1 MNEVSCIFWH
11 ILILT
16 EINDEDLEHLG
27 FLFIAKG
34 WSTSRNIPGTFLEKG
49 FMCIERHIYLF
60 LIYFFLPNYVIFVF
74 AWSKSSLND

>member
-34 WSTSRNIPGTFLEKG
+34 WSTSRNIPGIFLEKG
-49 FMCIERHIYLF
+49 TQIHEHWETHVSFLNIFFYRIMLF
-60 LIYFFLPNYVIFVF
+60 L
-74 AWSKSSLND
+74 SLLEVRVR